1 MKALLAIQPSGQFL
15 VTQVRA
21 AIFKVVGLE
30 PKINTSS
37 MKHLTWA
44 GGRFER
50 IAAMMYHLR
59 RARTNQKSTSNWLPG
74 VNHMPWRKS
83 KSCSAC
89 CPWTPLMSN
98 PWLAA
103 KMEAGVTR
111 RMAARVLAARMMT
124 AREDLGSNQE
134 QNMAAAEL
142 PKATSPKAKKPRAKA
157 KAVKTEPGKATKPK
171 NAITVFRKEYYK
183 NTSTYGVRK
192 YEDGK
197 KKGLATTSLYPNSSW
212 TS

>member
-1 MKALLAIQPSGQFL
+1 MEKVQELLSML
-15 VTQVRA
+15 SMD
-21 AIFKVVGLE
+21 
-30 PKINTSS
+30 TSDEQS
-37 MKHLTWA
+37 LA
-44 GGRFER
+44 G
-50 IAAMMYHLR
+50 
-59 RARTNQKSTSNWLPG
+59 
-74 VNHMPWRKS
+74 S
-83 KSCSAC
+83 KDGSRGDKEDGS
-89 CPWTPLMSN
+89 
-98 PWLAA
+98 
-103 KMEAGVTR
+103 KGAGSKDDDSKGGGS
-111 RMAARVLAARMMT
+111 
-124 AREDLGSNQE
+124 REDLGSNQE